1 MAKQGHT
8 LKKFKDSE
16 QLFEEVDL
24 SKLTVDF
31 EKKPAQVHQQSSCIG
46 KVNTIVTFFKKNNFR
61 LIKSICRENFI
72 YKYFT
77 YKFKRKD

>member
-16 QLFEEVDL
+16 QLFGEVGL
-24 SKLTVDF
+24 SKLTVYF
-31 EKKPAQVHQQSSCIG
+31 KKNLYKLTSNRPVLGRSTLSSH
-46 KVNTIVTFFKKNNFR
+46 FLKNNFR

-77 YKFKRKD
+77 YKFKCKG

>member
-31 EKKPAQVHQQSSCIG
+31 EKKLHKFTSNRPVLGRSTLSSHFL
-46 KVNTIVTFFKKNNFR
+46 KKTI
-61 LIKSICRENFI
+61 L
-72 YKYFT
+72 
-77 YKFKRKD
+77 D

>member
-31 EKKPAQVHQQSSCIG
+31 EKKLHKFTSNRPVLGRSTLLSHFL
-46 KVNTIVTFFKKNNFR
+46 KKTI
-61 LIKSICRENFI
+61 L
-72 YKYFT
+72 
-77 YKFKRKD
+77 D